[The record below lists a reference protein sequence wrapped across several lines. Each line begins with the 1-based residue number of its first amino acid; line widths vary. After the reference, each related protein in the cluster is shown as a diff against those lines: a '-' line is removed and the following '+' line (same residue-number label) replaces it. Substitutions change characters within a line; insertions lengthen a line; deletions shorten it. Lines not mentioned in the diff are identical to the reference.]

1 MKVISI
7 HLNSAVATQPEVLNL
22 AISIDL
28 PKQKNVCKMFWIHN
42 FLTKQII
49 NMKQEQRAFTN

>member
-7 HLNSAVATQPEVLNL
+7 HLNSGVATQPEVLNL

-28 PKQKNVCKMFWIHN
+28 PKQKNVCKYKH
-42 FLTKQII
+42 
-49 NMKQEQRAFTN
+49 EARAEGLYQLKNGG